1 MFNVSLLYKLIKA
14 DEHRESLQRFLAAII
29 HVQHVDTTYNSVNFD
44 DPISTLSYFKK
55 IYRASGYSRDSDE
68 VFNENFDNMM
78 YFINLEIATERFSI
92 ISAEV
97 EAHQIMRSAAERV
110 HVTFRELKRD
120 RHGDG
125 ATSVL
130 RMIWEAQESFSKL
143 ALECIVEKFKLNSP
157 SD

>member
-1 MFNVSLLYKLIKA
+1 
-14 DEHRESLQRFLAAII
+14 
-29 HVQHVDTTYNSVNFD
+29 
-44 DPISTLSYFKK
+44 
-55 IYRASGYSRDSDE
+55 
-68 VFNENFDNMM
+68 
-78 YFINLEIATERFSI
+78 
-92 ISAEV
+92 
-97 EAHQIMRSAAERV
+97 MRSAAERV

-157 SD
+157 FD